1 MMTKNGVAAKI
12 GLGFEAEQGVEDAAV
27 AQVDFGAFDEA
38 LFEIGEQGGEAEQ
51 GLCLGC
57 AGLKTS

>member
-12 GLGFEAEQGVEDAAV
+12 GLGFQTEQGVEDAAV

-38 LFEIGEQGGEAEQ
+38 LFEIGEQGGGRLNRACVWDA
-51 GLCLGC
+51 L
-57 AGLKTS
+57 A